1 MPPPEPRRPSAELQ
15 YTDDLLRRMAAQL
28 DDYTQRADALRQK
41 LGELVDREV
50 PLGQFPA
57 AGRVVEVHRALT
69 RRYVD
74 RLDLVREAFE
84 LARHAT
90 EEIIAASQQTDEVV
104 QDALRSLEQH
114 MESLRRPRIDRR

>member
-1 MPPPEPRRPSAELQ
+1 MLPEPRLPDLELE
-15 YTDDLLRRMAAQL
+15 YTDDVLRRMADRL
-28 DDYTQRADALRQK
+28 DQYTQRADALRQK
-41 LGELVDREV
+41 LGGLVDREV

-74 RLDLVREAFE
+74 RLELVREAFD

-90 EEIIAASQQTDEVV
+90 EEIVAANQQTDEVV
-104 QDALRSLEQH
+104 QEALRSLQH
-114 MESLRRPRIDRR
+114 HMDSLRRPRIDRR

>member
-1 MPPPEPRRPSAELQ
+1 MPPEPRLPGLELE
-15 YTDDLLRRMAAQL
+15 YTDDLLRRMADRL
-28 DDYTQRADALRQK
+28 DQYTQRADALRQK

-74 RLDLVREAFE
+74 RLELVREAFE

-90 EEIIAASQQTDEVV
+90 EEIVAANQQTDEVV
-104 QDALRSLEQH
+104 QEALRSLQH
-114 MESLRRPRIDRR
+114 HMDSLRRPRIDRR